1 MTEQQLLVPLDT
13 YLRAG
18 LHIGTKFKT
27 KYMEP
32 FIYKIRP
39 DGLAVLNV
47 QAIDK
52 RLAVVA
58 AFLSRFEPRDILV
71 IGKREN
77 GWKAMHMFSR
87 LTGVR
92 TYPGRYHPGILTNP
106 ELEDFMEAKVVLVT
120 DPWPDKDA
128 VKDAVHVSSSVIAL
142 CDTNNET
149 TYVDLALPCNNKG
162 RKSLGLVFYILARE
176 YLLRRK
182 MIQHEKEMTI
192 SVNEFMQDQGQ
203 PTKEAKETVEEA
215 SPS

>member
-1 MTEQQLLVPLDT
+1 MAEQQLLVPLDT

-58 AFLSRFEPRDILV
+58 AFLSKFEPQDILV

-77 GWKAMHMFSR
+77 GWKAMQMFSR
-87 LTGVR
+87 LTGAR

-149 TYVDLALPCNNKG
+149 TYVDLAIPCNNKG

-182 MIQHEKEMTI
+182 MIKNEKEMTI
-192 SVNEFMQDQGQ
+192 SVDEFMQEEGQ
-203 PTKEAKETVEEA
+203 APETPLKAVEEA
-215 SPS
+215 PSP